1 MNYLGI
7 EAEIKN
13 VSALDPGFYPMG
25 RFNEEFRKTARKP
38 IGIALE
44 RAGGSDRKV
53 SAVIDGD
60 VTALAGAMSLGGSN
74 VLGIAMG
81 TSEAGGKPPERTVKR
96 HA

>member
-7 EAEIKN
+7 EAETKN

-38 IGIALE
+38 IGIAL
-44 RAGGSDRKV
+44 
-53 SAVIDGD
+53 
-60 VTALAGAMSLGGSN
+60 AGAMSLGDSN

-81 TSEAGGKPPERTVKR
+81 TSEAGGKPLERTVKR